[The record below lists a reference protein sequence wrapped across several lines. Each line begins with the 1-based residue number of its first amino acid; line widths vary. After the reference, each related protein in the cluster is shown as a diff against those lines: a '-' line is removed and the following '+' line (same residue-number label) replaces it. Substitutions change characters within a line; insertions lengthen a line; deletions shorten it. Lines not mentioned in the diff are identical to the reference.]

1 MKITASERKRVEE
14 RRQLLRALSRAPSK
28 EISGIVVPS
37 SPGAGRWNGERLYTF
52 SFELSPWRVKG
63 GTVEEQPMEILR
75 PCGERAVDGLM
86 EVFQKC
92 TSITIRARV
101 GADAAGTS
109 YGLLVKPQTSP
120 CRDKE
125 ILAHAKRAAA
135 PIVHKDPSFGKLVFD
150 RQAAWWEGKARW
162 RSRPIR
168 ISFDA
173 PTEEKLKEAARTA
186 KALQRSATRWEDR
199 VREFAQR
206 KLLKLAN
213 AWLRQEE
220 PDAEPITPAVF
231 QRRIKITSLF
241 IGSKG
246 RFEFDLDDGDLF
258 FGHGISVSGTLT
270 KGPVRGG
277 LGG

>member
-1 MKITASERKRVEE
+1 MKLTASERKRIEE
-14 RRQLLRALSRAPSK
+14 RRLLLRSLSRAPSK
-28 EISGIVVPS
+28 EVSGIVVPS
-37 SPGAGRWNGERLYTF
+37 SPGAGRWHGERLYTF

-63 GTVEEQPMEILR
+63 GKVEKRAIEILR

-92 TSITIRARV
+92 TSITIRARI

-109 YGLLVKPQTSP
+109 YGLLVKPQPLP

-125 ILAHAKRAAA
+125 ILAHAKRAAV
-135 PIVHKDPSFGKLVFD
+135 PMVHKDPSFGRLVFD
-150 RQAAWWEGKARW
+150 RQAGWWEGKARW
-162 RSRPIR
+162 RSRSIR

-173 PTEEKLKEAARTA
+173 PNEQKLKEATRTA
-186 KALQRSATRWEDR
+186 RALQRSADRWEDR

-220 PDAEPITPAVF
+220 PDAEPITPASF
-231 QRRIKITSLF
+231 QRRIKIISLS

-246 RFEFDLDDGDLF
+246 RFEFDLDDGDFF

-270 KGPVRGG
+270 NGPVRGG
-277 LGG
+277 LRG